1 MTEHLPLQAVV
12 DGATFEETKQNK
24 LSRISELGCT
34 HFIDDL
40 PEFLT
45 ETSFPQNVDRILFDP
60 ENIKTDD
67 PNFTRTRSWKEIAI
81 RVRGSA
87 Q

>member
-1 MTEHLPLQAVV
+1 LTEHLPLQAVV
-12 DGATFEETKQNK
+12 DGTTFEETKQNK

-34 HFIDDL
+34 HSIDDL

-45 ETSFPQNVDRILFDP
+45 ETSFPQDVDRIFFDP

-67 PNFTRTRSWKEIAI
+67 PNFPRTGSWKRLQLE
-81 RVRGSA
+81 
-87 Q
+87 